1 MLEEAAARQLFILG
15 TGTAVVAVWVYT
27 DASPRREETRHLD
40 VAGIH
45 ERNEVVHD
53 DVDTIFMKRAVVA
66 EAEKV
71 EFEALALY
79 HLHIG
84 DIIYLYGGKIGLPGN
99 GAKAGKLGTVE
110 AYPIVALGVLVGK
123 GLQDLRRIVVRIFGF
138 RPQQGEVFG
147 LTACS
152 GHIYIFL
159 FVSVKQCFGPSQR
172 NAFSPM

>member
-1 MLEEAAARQLFILG
+1 MLEEAATRQLLILG

-40 VAGIH
+40 VTRIH
-45 ERNEVVHD
+45 KRYKVVHD
-53 DVDTIFMKRAVVA
+53 DVDAIFMKRAVVA

-84 DIIYLYGGKIGLPGN
+84 DIVYLYGGKIGLPGN

-110 AYPIVALGVLVGK
+110 ANPIVTLGVLVGK
-123 GLQDLRRIVVRIFGF
+123 SLQDLRRIVVRIFGF
-138 RPQQGEVFG
+138 CPQQCQVLC
-147 LTACS
+147 LTVCS
-152 GHIYIFL
+152 GHIY
-159 FVSVKQCFGPSQR
+159 
-172 NAFSPM
+172 FSFRVG